1 MVVDIKEVVGV
12 MAVGVV
18 MMVVEDIKEVKV
30 VGVEVFV
37 ILVG

>member
-18 MMVVEDIKEVKV
+18 MMVVEDIKEVKL